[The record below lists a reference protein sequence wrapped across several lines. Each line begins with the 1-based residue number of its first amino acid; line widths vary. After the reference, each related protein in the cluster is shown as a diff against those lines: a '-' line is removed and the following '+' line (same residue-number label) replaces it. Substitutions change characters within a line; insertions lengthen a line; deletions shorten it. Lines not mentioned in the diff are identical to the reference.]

1 MIIGIGHDVCDA
13 TRIARTLERFGERF
27 TQRAFT
33 DIERAKC
40 DRREKR
46 ADSYARR
53 FAAKEACS
61 KALGTGFRRG
71 VHLKTI
77 GVVNLPGGK
86 PTLELTGG
94 ALVRLNELTP
104 AGMWA
109 RIDVSLTDDRDLAY
123 AIVLITAVPAALGQG
138 LA

>member
-13 TRIARTLERFGERF
+13 TRIEITLERFGDRF
-27 TQRAFT
+27 THRAFT
-33 DIERAKC
+33 ALEREKC
-40 DRREKR
+40 DRRAKR

-71 VHLKTI
+71 VHLATI

-86 PTLELTGG
+86 PTLELTDG
-94 ALVRLNELTP
+94 ALDRLREITP
-104 AGMWA
+104 DGTVAK
-109 RIDVSLTDDRDLAY
+109 IDVSLTDDRGLAY
-123 AIVLITAVPAALGQG
+123 AIVLITAVPEASAAD
-138 LA
+138 

>member
-13 TRIARTLERFGERF
+13 QRIARTLERFGDRF
-27 TQRAFT
+27 THRAFT
-33 DIERAKC
+33 EIERQKC
-40 DRREKR
+40 DRRAKR

-71 VHLKTI
+71 VHLRGI

-94 ALVRLNELTP
+94 ARDRLIELTP
-104 AGMWA
+104 PGLAA

-123 AIVLITAVPAALGQG
+123 AIVLITAVPLELAGQQ
-138 LA
+138 